1 MEEGLFGLYSW
12 NGNNLNKREN
22 KKKFLPSNP
31 RYVEKEFNN
40 ITELKDDIK
49 NKILEH
55 LRTFTGEID
64 GKLYS
69 GIKSF
74 EFKEY
79 RPNNIEID
87 NDKIVVQEIINKT
100 YFVDENIDGN
110 IDGTVDWLKLNILRR
125 MKKRGYDEEVSKQY
139 LDNYAKNI

>member
-22 KKKFLPSNP
+22 KKKFLPSDP

-49 NKILEH
+49 NKILGH
-55 LRTFTGEID
+55 LRNFTRKSD

-69 GIKSF
+69 GIDSF
-74 EFKEY
+74 KFKHY
-79 RPNNIEID
+79 KNDID
-87 NDKIVVQEIINKT
+87 NTDEDIKDIKIVQEIINKT
-100 YFVDENIDGN
+100 YFVDENQQN
-110 IDGTVDWLKLNILRR
+110 MFYN
-125 MKKRGYDEEVSKQY
+125 KKIEFFYYPDV
-139 LDNYAKNI
+139 L